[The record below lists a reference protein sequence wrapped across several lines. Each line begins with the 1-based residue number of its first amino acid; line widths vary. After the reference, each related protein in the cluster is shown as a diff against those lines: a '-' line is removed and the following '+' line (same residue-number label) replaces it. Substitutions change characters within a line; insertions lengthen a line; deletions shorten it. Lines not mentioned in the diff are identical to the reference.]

1 MDVEM
6 LALLIIIANK
16 FFFSTL
22 FMIDDD
28 KP

>member
-16 FFFSTL
+16 FFLSTL